1 VRGSE
6 RDVEA
11 LMTLCAMALFMNA
24 IDQRTYVPFGQAG
37 ADITPEE
44 HTRQQ
49 CTDLNS
55 IPLIE
60 RRHFCYVRGLALDL
74 VRWFFSRYGVG
85 DSMPDSGGGYLG
97 PLAPIMATVAVDM
110 VRYKSKAEKRGI
122 PGFCSVLAFECQIKQ
137 ALFAFEGF
145 EEAYNTC
152 YKAALR
158 SASDS
163 DKDGVSLAFI
173 LDDFTLVALNPPM
186 DDDSPI
192 IDYLEAGMNMGDKR
206 YFSAVKGMCFTALIN
221 VSNFINMS
229 LDGSSA
235 DDEPSNQSA
244 DGEESSDSEPLA
256 SKSSVAN

>member
-1 VRGSE
+1 MRGRE

-11 LMTLCAMALFMNA
+11 LLTLCAMALFMNA

-37 ADITPEE
+37 ANITPEE

-49 CTDLNS
+49 RTDINS

-85 DSMPDSGGGYLG
+85 DSMQDSGGGYLG
-97 PLAPIMATVAVDM
+97 PLAPIMASIAVEM
-110 VRYKSKAEKRGI
+110 VCYKSKAEKKGI
-122 PGFCSVLAFECQIKQ
+122 PGFCSVPAFERQIKQ

-152 YKAALR
+152 YQAAL
-158 SASDS
+158 AQS
-163 DKDGVSLAFI
+163 DKDGISLAFI
-173 LDDFTLVALNPPM
+173 LEDLTLVALNPPR
-186 DDDSPI
+186 DDNAPI
-192 IDYLEAGMNMGDKR
+192 IDYLEAGMNVGDKR
-206 YFSAVKGMCFTALIN
+206 YFSAVKGMCFTALMN
-221 VSNFINMS
+221 VSNFINML

-235 DDEPSNQSA
+235 DHDPSNKST
-244 DGEESSDSEPLA
+244 DGEDSSDSEPLA
-256 SKSSVAN
+256 SKSSVAK